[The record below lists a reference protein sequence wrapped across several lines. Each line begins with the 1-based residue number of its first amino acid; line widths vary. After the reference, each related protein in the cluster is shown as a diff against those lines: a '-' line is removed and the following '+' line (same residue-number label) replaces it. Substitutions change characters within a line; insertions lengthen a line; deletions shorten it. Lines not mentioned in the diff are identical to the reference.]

1 MVGRKKKSLKLK
13 TWQLILILIPLLFL
27 LATFLRLDHLKM
39 VSLRSEVLELDKEGD
54 EEKIVEKL
62 NELKAFTT
70 SNIIINITEKNGLS
84 KVSFGTGAFYLE
96 NSYLKAAA
104 VAIKKAEETAIVDDS
119 NPNGNIYAKASAVCR
134 PLAIKNGWT
143 WDSSEYISCFTEE
156 LSKYPAL
163 ENSNDVFLA
172 EIPSTELFRYDF
184 SSPVWAPTLSGFI
197 ILIILALSVVIF
209 IRFLI
214 WLILEIS
221 LILIKKL

>member
-104 VAIKKAEETAIVDDS
+104 VAIKKAEETATVDDS